1 VRFPGNKF
9 DFRKK
14 NMLPSLVAGK
24 QKIPQLSWRILR

>member
-1 VRFPGNKF
+1 MRFPGNKF

-24 QKIPQLSWRILR
+24 QKILQLS